1 MNCKGPFREISSQIC
16 PCFDIVFAQLGV
28 IPGTRNK
35 FVEMVAAAVS
45 YLSITHVK
53 NKESKKRPFHRPWH
67 IPIPKLYLS

>member
-45 YLSITHVK
+45 YLSITH
-53 NKESKKRPFHRPWH
+53 RPGH